1 MLLAVRRLT
10 LTFVAVLLPCIV
22 SAQDR
27 RWEIEGYAGALVGQ
41 PMSAGTVT
49 LPAPGPPIVT
59 STPTFPSRAVPSWLF
74 GDGAALLNGV
84 LQDFGL
90 AHRVEPLDSLL
101 APVPVS
107 HPAASGLRVRRRL
120 NRRVAL
126 EVSVDGYWGST
137 IPTERISRALDSS
150 FSSLGPAFTE
160 LFSSGPFSPSKVTTA
175 GGVMHAPYDEGSVTV
190 AVNHDVGR
198 LGAWQPYATLGAGI
212 AFPSE
217 AVFAAGSVQARYT
230 TSILGEAP
238 IDETDRVDVSFARP
252 KSVVAVLGGGVRRDL
267 SARWAIRFDAR
278 WLIGPDTT
286 RVTID
291 AQPTVARGTPAGFI
305 ESFTNP
311 AIQFSNDPSTGRVSS
326 LSGAPLHGVE
336 VFHGGV
342 IARTL
347 VSAAIALRF

>member
-1 MLLAVRRLT
+1 MRTCTFLLVSLC
-10 LTFVAVLLPCIV
+10 VAG
-22 SAQDR
+22 AAAGQDR

-41 PMSAGTVT
+41 PTSAGTQS
-49 LPAPGPPIVT
+49 LPPAGPPIVT
-59 STPTFPSRAVPSWLF
+59 STPTFPSRAVPSWYF

-84 LQDFGL
+84 LQDLGL
-90 AHRVEPLDSLL
+90 AHRIEPLDSLF
-101 APVPVS
+101 APVPAS

-137 IPTERISRALDSS
+137 IPTERISRGLDSS

-160 LFSSGPFSPSKVTTA
+160 LFSSGPFSPSKVIIA
-175 GGVMHAPYDEGSVTV
+175 DGVMHAPYDEGAVTV

-198 LGAWQPYATLGAGI
+198 LWAWQPYATLGGGM

-230 TSILGEAP
+230 TSILGEVP
-238 IDETDRVDVSFARP
+238 IDETDTVNVSFTRP
-252 KSVVAVLGGGVRRDL
+252 KSFVAVLGGGVRRDL

-291 AQPTVARGTPAGFI
+291 AQSSVAVGTPAGFI

-326 LSGAPLHGVE
+326 LTGAPLQGVE

-342 IARTL
+342 TARTI
-347 VSAAIALRF
+347 VSAAIAWRF